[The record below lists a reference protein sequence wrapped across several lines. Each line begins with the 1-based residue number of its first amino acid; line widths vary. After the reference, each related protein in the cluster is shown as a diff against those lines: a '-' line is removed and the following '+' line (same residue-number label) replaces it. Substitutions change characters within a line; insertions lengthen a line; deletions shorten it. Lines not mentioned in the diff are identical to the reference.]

1 MKPDFVR
8 WARLETRTAAAVCLL
23 AMVEVAVSMGIG
35 RFAFTPLLPLMIRE
49 DLLDLNAGAWLAGS
63 NYLGYVLGALTVSRV
78 RVKPQILSRG
88 SLAGI
93 VAVTAAMGVG
103 GLDMPAWLVLRFAAG
118 VFSAWAFVLT
128 SAWALDRLA
137 SAQRPDLAGV
147 IYAGTGLG
155 IATVGVYCVAA
166 AGPGVT
172 TQWLWLGLGAL
183 AGVAIAPSLLQSGG
197 APAPATGAGRGEGVS
212 ARPDG
217 RTAGLV
223 VCYGVM
229 GLGYILPATFLPTL
243 ARNIVDEPRIF
254 GLAWPLFGL
263 ASLVSTVVAARVLRR
278 MNRLRVWA
286 ATHLVMALGVFMPSL
301 WLTPGSVAVTAL
313 FVGGTFM
320 VTTTVALQEVR
331 LRAQDRATAVLGH
344 MTAAFALGQLAGP
357 LVPPALAML
366 RVSQV
371 DGINHAFQLAAAALA
386 LSAAYLSF
394 RARR

>member
-1 MKPDFVR
+1 
-8 WARLETRTAAAVCLL
+8 
-23 AMVEVAVSMGIG
+23 
-35 RFAFTPLLPLMIRE
+35 
-49 DLLDLNAGAWLAGS
+49 
-63 NYLGYVLGALTVSRV
+63 
-78 RVKPQILSRG
+78 
-88 SLAGI
+88 
-93 VAVTAAMGVG
+93 
-103 GLDMPAWLVLRFAAG
+103 
-118 VFSAWAFVLT
+118 
-128 SAWALDRLA
+128 
-137 SAQRPDLAGV
+137 
-147 IYAGTGLG
+147 
-155 IATVGVYCVAA
+155 
-166 AGPGVT
+166 
-172 TQWLWLGLGAL
+172 
-183 AGVAIAPSLLQSGG
+183 
-197 APAPATGAGRGEGVS
+197 
-212 ARPDG
+212 
-217 RTAGLV
+217 
-223 VCYGVM
+223 
-229 GLGYILPATFLPTL
+229 
-243 ARNIVDEPRIF
+243 
-254 GLAWPLFGL
+254 
-263 ASLVSTVVAARVLRR
+263 